1 MIFAD
6 GTCQLKRK
14 WPWDYPDVCPLR
26 NPDWRHELETI
37 IRDKEWRR
45 RDAKLMGDD

>member
-26 NPDWRHELETI
+26 DPDWRYKLDMI